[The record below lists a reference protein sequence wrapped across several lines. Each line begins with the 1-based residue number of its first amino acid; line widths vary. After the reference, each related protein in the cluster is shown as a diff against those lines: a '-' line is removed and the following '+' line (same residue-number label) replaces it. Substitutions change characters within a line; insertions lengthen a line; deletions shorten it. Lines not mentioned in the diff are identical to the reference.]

1 MNETAKLLLSLSL
14 SGSILAVLIFA
25 IKPFIK
31 HKLSKTLQYYIWV
44 IVLLRLVIPFSF
56 ENSIMNDILNSN
68 ENPLQISNQAIVQPT
83 EGVNE
88 NTINSS
94 ILPNV
99 QKNIAR
105 GVYNDDVDHS
115 RYFRD
120 VFNQYVLYIWLGG
133 VIIAVTLNL
142 AGYKRFLK
150 YLKKGNRLA
159 TDEEDEI
166 LATLLNGRKRV
177 SLVRNRFVTTPMLIG
192 ILKPC
197 IIIPDVDF
205 NEKQIKNILLHEIS
219 HLRRFDI
226 GLKWLTMIATS
237 IHWFN
242 PLMYFI
248 KKEISHACE
257 LACDEIVIKNLSTV
271 EKQAYGDTLISVIA
285 EYKYPAS
292 VLQATMCEEKR
303 SLKERLVA
311 IMNNNK
317 KSRFLIF
324 LSGVLLTLIILG
336 ALYLGAVVENRK
348 DTPHNIYIS
357 AEGEK
362 TKVARIG
369 SYSWENRGIHIHADS
384 DHPVNF
390 EYRIDNIVSVT
401 GKKQLTIST
410 KNLKKDKAYEFTIED
425 IEVYKDNQ
433 LIEFEAV
440 EPSFMNGDLY
450 IQAPSDAGEYIY
462 TLRLN
467 FKDRGTVNYGFVVR
481 VDMLTYNLAEI
492 SKYKT
497 PYVGNHIKVR
507 HIAGFLPVPD
517 RYFTQRYTSMETSN
531 KPYSL
536 TIYYEPATEDEY
548 DGGWPIVTP
557 DSIIESNSRTNALVV
572 FSMIDNLDEVIFAYR
587 ISKSNG
593 ELDSSK
599 YDTSFT
605 FQRTSFEEIYGDLSV
620 FRDNL
625 DLLQNELTGK

>member
-14 SGSILAVLIFA
+14 SGSVLAVLIFA
-25 IKPFIK
+25 IKPLIK

-44 IVLLRLVIPFSF
+44 IVLLRLVVPLSF
-56 ENSIMNDILNSN
+56 ENSIMNDVLNSN
-68 ENPLQISNQAIVQPT
+68 ENPLDIGGQDIVKPI

-105 GVYNDDVDHS
+105 GVYNEDVDHS

-120 VFNQYVLYIWLGG
+120 LFNQYVLYIWLGG
-133 VIIAVTLNL
+133 VIIAVTFNL

-150 YLKKGNRLA
+150 YLKNGHRLA
-159 TDEEDEI
+159 TDEENEI

-177 SLVRNRFVTTPMLIG
+177 SLVRNRFVPTPMLIG
-192 ILKPC
+192 IFKPC

-285 EYKYPAS
+285 DHKYTAS

-317 KSRFLIF
+317 KSKLLIF
-324 LSGVLLTLIILG
+324 FSGVLLALIILG
-336 ALYLGAVVENRK
+336 ALYLGAVVENGK
-348 DTPHNIYIS
+348 DTPPNIYIG

-362 TKVARIG
+362 TKVALMG
-369 SYSWENRGIHIHADS
+369 TYSWENRGIHIHADS
-384 DHPVNF
+384 DHPINF
-390 EYRIDNIVSVT
+390 EYKFKNLVSVT

-410 KNLKKDKAYEFTIED
+410 QNLKKEKAYEFTIED

-433 LIEFEAV
+433 LIEFETV
-440 EPSFMNGDLY
+440 DPSFMNGDLY
-450 IQAPSDAGEYIY
+450 IQAPPDAGEYIY

-467 FKDRGTVNYGFVVR
+467 FKDRGTVNYGFIVR
-481 VDMLTYNLAEI
+481 VDMLTYDLVEI

-497 PYVGNHIKVR
+497 LYIGNHSKVG

-536 TIYYEPATEDEY
+536 TIYYEPATEAEY
-548 DGGWPIVTP
+548 DGEWPIVTP

-572 FSMIDNLDEVIFAYR
+572 FSMIDNLDEVTFAYR
-587 ISKSNG
+587 IAKSNG

-605 FQRTSFEEIYGDLSV
+605 FQRTSFEKIYGDLSV